1 MDKYVK
7 PKASSRSYI
16 FMDESGDLGF
26 NFSKSKTSQYFVV
39 TFLFCADKRP
49 IDKNI
54 KKIFAGFSKTE
65 LKNHHG
71 TLHAYKEQPITRTR
85 LLRALAEKDVHVLTI
100 RLNKKQVYTRLHDEK
115 HVLYNYVVN
124 ILLDRMVSKKLVPL
138 SQEIRFVASKRE
150 TNKFLNEN
158 FTSYLKRQTKENHKL
173 DIHIEVKT
181 PSQEKG
187 LQAVDCLVWSF
198 FRKYEHDDN
207 SYAEIIKNKVVEE
220 SSLFQ

>member
-1 MDKYVK
+1 MK
-7 PKASSRSYI
+7 SYI

-26 NFSKSKTSQYFVV
+26 DFSKQKTSQYFVV
-39 TFLFCADKRP
+39 TFLFCKDKKP
-49 IDKNI
+49 VDKII
-54 KKIFAGFSKTE
+54 KKIFAGFSRTE
-65 LKNHHG
+65 VKNHHG
-71 TLHAYKEQPITRTR
+71 TLHSFKEKPITRTR
-85 LLRALAEKDVHVLTI
+85 LLCSLAEKDIHVLTI
-100 RLNKKQVYTRLHDEK
+100 RLNKKRVYAKLQDEK

-138 SQEIRFVASKRE
+138 SEEIRFIASKRE

-158 FTSYLKRQTKENHKL
+158 FSAYLKRQTKENHKL

-181 PSQEKG
+181 PAQEKG

-198 FRKYEHDDN
+198 FRKYEHGDE
-207 SYAEIIKNKVVEE
+207 SYANIVKHKVVEE